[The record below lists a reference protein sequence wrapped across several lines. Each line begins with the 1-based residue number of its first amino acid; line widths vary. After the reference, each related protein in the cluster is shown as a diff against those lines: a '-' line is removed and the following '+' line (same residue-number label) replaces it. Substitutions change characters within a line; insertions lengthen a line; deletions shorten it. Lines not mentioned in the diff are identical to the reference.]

1 MSANAKTYSPRE
13 SEIER
18 RWYVVDAT
26 DETLG
31 RLASR
36 VARVLEGKH
45 KPTFT
50 PNLDSGDHVIVVNAA
65 RIAVSRDKLDSKLYR
80 RHSGYPMGY
89 KEETLGHL
97 LARRPEEVIR
107 RAVKG
112 MLQHNKLGT
121 QQLRK
126 LKIYAGPEH
135 PHEAQKPE
143 PLG

>member
-1 MSANAKTYSPRE
+1 MSANAKTYTPRE

-31 RLASR
+31 RLATR
-36 VARVLEGKH
+36 IARVLEGKN
-45 KPTFT
+45 KPTYASHMDT
-50 PNLDSGDHVIVVNAA
+50 GDHVIVLNAGK
-65 RIAVSRDKLDSKLYR
+65 ITVTRDKLTSKIYAH
-80 RHSGYPMGY
+80 HSGYPHGF

-97 LARRPEEVIR
+97 LARRPEEPLR
-107 RAVKG
+107 LAVKG
-112 MLQHNKLGT
+112 MLPHNKLGA
-121 QQLRK
+121 QMLRK

-143 PLG
+143 PMA

>member
-1 MSANAKTYSPRE
+1 MNAKTYSVRE

-50 PNLDSGDHVIVVNAA
+50 PNLDSGDHVIVLNAS
-65 RIAVSRDKLDSKLYR
+65 RVSVTGTKLTNKAYS

-89 KEETLGHL
+89 KEESLGHL
-97 LARRPEEVIR
+97 LERRPEEVIR

-112 MLQHNKLGT
+112 MLQHNKLGA

-126 LKIYAGPEH
+126 LKVYAGSDH
-135 PHEAQKPE
+135 PHTAQKPE
-143 PLG
+143 PLA

>member
-1 MSANAKTYSPRE
+1 MNAKTYSVRE

-18 RWYVVDAT
+18 RWFVVDAR

-36 VARVLEGKH
+36 IARILEGKH
-45 KPTFT
+45 KPTWA
-50 PNLDSGDHVIVVNAA
+50 PNLDSGDHVIVLNAA
-65 RIAVSRDKLDSKLYR
+65 HVAVTRDKRDSKVYV
-80 RHSGYPMGY
+80 RHSGYPQGY

-112 MLQHNKLGT
+112 MLPRNRLGA

-126 LKIYAGPEH
+126 LKVYAGPDH
-135 PHEAQKPE
+135 PHQAQRPE
-143 PLG
+143 PLA